1 MIRNLV
7 PMGHFDHMENEFA
20 KMEKLMNSV
29 FSGNTFWSSEHSSFP
44 KINIVEYKDKF
55 VIEAGLAGYSKD
67 EVKLSLEQRGLRISG
82 KHQEGKE
89 VKNDD
94 AKYHLKELSSRAFEK
109 VVILPESIDKAKITS
124 KLKDGILS
132 ISLPLKDEVKKESKV
147 IEIE

>member
-1 MIRNLV
+1 
-7 PMGHFDHMENEFA
+7 MGHFDHMETEFA

-55 VIEAGLAGYSKD
+55 VIEAGLAGFSKED
-67 EVKLSLEQRGLRISG
+67 IKLELEGRGLRISG
-82 KHQEGKE
+82 KHQESKE
-89 VKNDD
+89 VKED

-109 VVILPESIDKAKITS
+109 VVVLPDTIDKSKITS
-124 KLKDGILS
+124 KLKDGILL
-132 ISLPLKDEVKKESKV
+132 IALPLKVEAKKEVKG